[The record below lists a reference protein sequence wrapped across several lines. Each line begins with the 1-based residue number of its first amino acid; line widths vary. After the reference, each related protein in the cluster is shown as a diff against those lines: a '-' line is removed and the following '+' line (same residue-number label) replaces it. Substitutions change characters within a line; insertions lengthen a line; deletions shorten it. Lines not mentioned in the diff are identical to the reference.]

1 MRTFTEVYEE
11 VVKNYNQLRDDKST
25 YLLGDTVK
33 DLLRITT
40 QVYSDECKV
49 EISINNSRQPH
60 ESR

>member
-33 DLLRITT
+33 DLLRIAT
-40 QVYSDECKV
+40 QIYSDECKV